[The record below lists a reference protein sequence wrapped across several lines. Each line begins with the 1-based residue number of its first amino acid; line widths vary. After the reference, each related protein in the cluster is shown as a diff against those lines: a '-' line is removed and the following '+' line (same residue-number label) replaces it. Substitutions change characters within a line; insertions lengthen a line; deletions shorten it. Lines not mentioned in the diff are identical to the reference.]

1 LIRIKPPIA
10 LVPGA
15 EGGKSD
21 AWRGRVGR
29 KRMTPSVAAVGI
41 YAGFMGLIAIWLT
54 MIVGSWRGRLKVAIG
69 DGGQIDLIR
78 AMRGHANFTENVP
91 LALILMV
98 YMALAG
104 APAMAIHV
112 MGIALTVARILHALH
127 FSKPD
132 QPRWQRAIGSGLTAL
147 VIVAG
152 SLGAIGHS
160 IAALL

>member
-1 LIRIKPPIA
+1 
-10 LVPGA
+10 
-15 EGGKSD
+15 
-21 AWRGRVGR
+21 
-29 KRMTPSVAAVGI
+29 MTPSVAAIGL
-41 YAGFMGLIAIWLT
+41 YAGLMGLIAIWLT
-54 MIVGSWRGRLKVAIG
+54 MIVGSWRGRLKISIG
-69 DGGQIDLIR
+69 DGGNVDLIR

-112 MGIALTVARILHALH
+112 RGVALTVGRVLHALH

-132 QPRWQRAIGSGLTAL
+132 QPRWQRGIGAGLTAL
-147 VIVAG
+147 VLVAG

>member
-1 LIRIKPPIA
+1 
-10 LVPGA
+10 
-15 EGGKSD
+15 
-21 AWRGRVGR
+21 
-29 KRMTPSVAAVGI
+29 MTPAVAAVGI
-41 YAGFMGLIAIWLT
+41 YAGLMGLIAIWLT
-54 MIVGSWRGRLKVAIG
+54 MIVGSWRGRLKISIG
-69 DGGQIDLIR
+69 DGGNVDMIR

-104 APAMAIHV
+104 APAIAIHA
-112 MGIALTVARILHALH
+112 MGVALTVGRVLHVLH
-127 FSKPD
+127 FAKPG
-132 QPRWQRAIGSGLTAL
+132 QPRWQRGIGSGLTAL